1 MEDSEADIVNIL
13 EKKIVYKYHK
23 DGEKIKIGADP
34 CTIDRIIK
42 NKDTWN
48 ENEELYLPLMAM
60 NLNIK
65 TEPKQ
70 YKKYLS
76 ELPESHILFY
86 DWRFNEETRLKLIRI
101 ICENE
106 WNVSPQIAFVCT
118 PHLGVLFNMLFPDI
132 KIEIIDVNTQIL
144 KVAETYINKNA
155 VLTNCDIKEAL
166 FNRRYSTI
174 IYDPPLYLSYYKKI
188 IDIAELTLEDNGNL
202 FYVYPNIDLRADYCE
217 RILIQKELANKDL
230 MINSIIDDI
239 LEYDVPQFEKNTY
252 RFLGSDCEFDWRKH
266 QLFHITKGPK
276 SSDLSAS
283 ANSILYDI
291 NEWKIY
297 YFNKRAVAL
306 KKSDLIQ
313 SKKLPELLSIYED
326 DTYVLKSVSARH
338 ANRKK
343 INVWVSNNVVYNA
356 TNLYLVD
363 KIFEMLV
370 ENPETSKL
378 TIEKNLEDI
387 YGLVIVDSVKMF
399 IDKIFNIL
407 V

>member
-1 MEDSEADIVNIL
+1 M
-13 EKKIVYKYHK
+13 VYK
-23 DGEKIKIGADP
+23 
-34 CTIDRIIK
+34 
-42 NKDTWN
+42 
-48 ENEELYLPLMAM
+48 
-60 NLNIK
+60 
-65 TEPKQ
+65 
-70 YKKYLS
+70 
-76 ELPESHILFY
+76 
-86 DWRFNEETRLKLIRI
+86 
-101 ICENE
+101 
-106 WNVSPQIAFVCT
+106 
-118 PHLGVLFNMLFPDI
+118 
-132 KIEIIDVNTQIL
+132 
-144 KVAETYINKNA
+144 
-155 VLTNCDIKEAL
+155 
-166 FNRRYSTI
+166 
-174 IYDPPLYLSYYKKI
+174 YLSYYKKI

-326 DTYVLKSVSARH
+326 DTCVLKSVSARH

-378 TIEKNLEDI
+378 TIEKKLEDI